1 MSRFE
6 NAHPTA
12 LNALCEK
19 YEIDCDLRLV
29 DTVDAYY
36 DLAGLE
42 RATAAAHAIVEYI
55 PELKYNFYSGKEA
68 QEKFRVSDKCVGVI
82 TYPAGQM
89 WPYKFVTQLT
99 EILLEKGLNLQTQ
112 TAVTAI
118 HRDDNFWAAE
128 TSGGI
133 IRASTIVHATN
144 GYVQHLLP
152 AFTTIIKPTRG
163 HMTSQIAPKSL
174 SDPPLDRTYSFIYE
188 DGKFDYF
195 IQQPAY
201 DGCKLMLGGGYYRD
215 PQPTTAN
222 DAEEPEDSQQ
232 YLCNQLPKVFRWE
245 GEEDPAK
252 RLYMGWSGIMG
263 FSEDGIPWVGPVSQ
277 EVGGGEGQFIC
288 AGYTGE
294 GNVFWNC

>member
-6 NAHPTA
+6 NMHPIA
-12 LNALCEK
+12 LAELARK
-19 YEIDCDLRLV
+19 YKIKCDIWLL

-36 DLAGLE
+36 DIDGFE
-42 RATAAAHAIVEYI
+42 RAKAAAKAIQEYMPDLVHNI
-55 PELKYNFYSGKEA
+55 YSGEEA
-68 QEKFRVSDKCVGVI
+68 QEKFRVSKDCVGAI
-82 TYPAGQM
+82 TYPAGQIS
-89 WPYKFVTQLT
+89 PYKFVTQVVEMLVDNGVSLQT
-99 EILLEKGLNLQTQ
+99 DTPVTSVIRNGDKWCVKTPRGEIL
-112 TAVTAI
+112 
-118 HRDDNFWAAE
+118 
-128 TSGGI
+128 
-133 IRASTIVHATN
+133 ASNVVHATN
-144 GYVQHLLP
+144 GYVAYLLP
-152 AFTTIIKPTRG
+152 AFKTIIKPTRG
-163 HMTSQIAPKSL
+163 HMTVQIPPKSL
-174 SDPPLDRTYSFIYE
+174 SEPPLDRTYSFIYE

-201 DGCKLMLGGGYYRD
+201 DGCKLILGGGYYRD

-263 FSEDGIPWVGPVSQ
+263 FSEDGFPWVGPVS
-277 EVGGGEGQFIC
+277 EEIGGGRGQWIC

-294 GNVFWNC
+294 GTQN